1 MAIYFVLAVF
11 IYLYGKLYRANS
23 SNRRRKIYLIVTF
36 GVLIL
41 VAGLRDPSVGTDLAG
56 HYAKRYNMIG
66 SYSWSQI
73 PTFSATIGYEIGYCY
88 FTRFL
93 HFFSSDVQFFVFAT
107 SFLMCAAFGY
117 FIYKESTDVVL
128 SAELMLFNCF
138 YYRFMTMMRQGLA
151 ISIILVAYTLLNGS
165 ERKLK
170 DYIKFAL
177 LILLAS
183 TFHSSAILCMLM
195 ILFDRLK
202 FTKKQIIFGVGA
214 MVAFYLFYMNFYTVA
229 LNFFGTGN
237 NYERYLTSA
246 TEGVGNI
253 NMQTIYNFLL
263 AFVPFLL
270 GYYVL
275 VWEKKKE
282 KHLFKDDKNMY
293 CLKKNE
299 SFLLY
304 MVLIASTFNLLVFR
318 MNILNRFSLYFTPF
332 VLILCPY
339 AISSMKL
346 KSNKPIVK
354 ACIYFMFGVYFV
366 WLTITKAAEFY
377 GVVPYRFM

>member
-275 VWEKKKE
+275 VWEKN
-282 KHLFKDDKNMY
+282 LFKDDKNMY

-346 KSNKPIVK
+346 KSNKPIVR

>member
-202 FTKKQIIFGVGA
+202 CTKKQIIFGVGA
-214 MVAFYLFYMNFYTVA
+214 MVAFYLFYMKFYTVA

-346 KSNKPIVK
+346 KSNKPIVR

>member
-1 MAIYFVLAVF
+1 MAIYFVLAVY
-11 IYLYGKLYRANS
+11 IYIYGNLYRANS
-23 SNRRRKIYLIVTF
+23 SDRRRKIYLIVTF

-41 VAGLRDPSVGTDLAG
+41 VAGLRDPSVGTDLVG
-56 HYAKRYNMIG
+56 HYAKRFNMIG
-66 SYSWSQI
+66 DYSWSQI
-73 PTFSATIGYEIGYCY
+73 PTFSTTIGYEIGYCY

-93 HFFSSDVQFFVFAT
+93 HVFSSDVQFFIFAT

-117 FIYKESTDVVL
+117 FIYKESTDVIL
-128 SAELMLFNCF
+128 STELMLFTCF

-151 ISIILVAYTLLNGS
+151 ISIILVAYTLMNNS
-165 ERKLK
+165 ERRLK

-183 TFHSSAILCMLM
+183 TFHSSAILCILM
-195 ILFDRLK
+195 ILFDRLR
-202 FTKKQIIFGVGA
+202 FTKKQIIIGVGV
-214 MVAFYLFYMNFYTVA
+214 MVVFYLFYLNFYTVA
-229 LNFFGTGN
+229 LNFFGTEN

-246 TEGVGNI
+246 SEGVGHI
-253 NMQTIYNFLL
+253 NLQTIYNFIL

-270 GYYVL
+270 GYYVW
-275 VWEKKKE
+275 VWEKKTE
-282 KHLFKDDKNMY
+282 KHLFKDDESTY
-293 CLKKNE
+293 CLAKNE

-304 MVLIASTFNLLVFR
+304 MVLIASTFNLLIFR

-339 AISSMKL
+339 VISSMKL
-346 KSNKPIVK
+346 KSNKPIVR
-354 ACIYFMFGVYFV
+354 ACIYFMFGFYFV

-377 GVVPYRFM
+377 GVVPYRFI

>member
-128 SAELMLFNCF
+128 SAELMLFSCF

-183 TFHSSAILCMLM
+183 TFHSSAILCILM

-282 KHLFKDDKNMY
+282 KHLFKDDKSMY
-293 CLKKNE
+293 GLKKNE

-339 AISSMKL
+339 TISSMKL
-346 KSNKPIVK
+346 KSNKPIVR

-366 WLTITKAAEFY
+366 WLTITKAADFY

>member
-151 ISIILVAYTLLNGS
+151 ISIILVAYTLFNGS

-346 KSNKPIVK
+346 KSNKPIVR

>member
-11 IYLYGKLYRANS
+11 IYIYGNLYRANS

-41 VAGLRDPSVGTDLAG
+41 VASLRDSSVGTDLAG
-56 HYAKRYNMIG
+56 HYAKRFNMIG
-66 SYSWSQI
+66 DYSWSQI
-73 PTFSATIGYEIGYCY
+73 PTFSTTIGYEIGYCY

-93 HFFSSDVQFFVFAT
+93 HLFSNDVQFFIFVT

-117 FIYKESTDVVL
+117 FIYKESTDVIL
-128 SAELMLFNCF
+128 STELMLFSCF

-151 ISIILVAYTLLNGS
+151 ISIILVAYTLLNNS
-165 ERKLK
+165 ERRIK

-183 TFHSSAILCMLM
+183 TFHSSAILCILM
-195 ILFDRLK
+195 ILFDRLR
-202 FTKKQIIFGVGA
+202 FTKKQIIIGVGV
-214 MVAFYLFYMNFYTVA
+214 MVVFYLFYMNFYTAA

-237 NYERYLTSA
+237 NYERYLTS
-246 TEGVGNI
+246 TSEGVGHI
-253 NMQTIYNFLL
+253 NLQTIYNFIL

-275 VWEKKKE
+275 VWEKKTE
-282 KHLFKDDKNMY
+282 KHLFKGDESMY
-293 CLKKNE
+293 CLAKNE

-304 MVLIASTFNLLVFR
+304 MVLIASTFNLLIFR

-332 VLILCPY
+332 ILILCPY

-346 KSNKPIVK
+346 KSNVPIVR
-354 ACIYFMFGVYFV
+354 AFIYFMFGFYFV

-377 GVVPYRFM
+377 GVVPYQFM

>member
-346 KSNKPIVK
+346 KSSKPIVR

>member
-253 NMQTIYNFLL
+253 NIQTIYNFLL

-346 KSNKPIVK
+346 KSNKPIVR

>member
-214 MVAFYLFYMNFYTVA
+214 IVAFYLFYMNFYTVA

-346 KSNKPIVK
+346 KSNKPIVR

>member
-11 IYLYGKLYRANS
+11 KYLYGKLYRANS

-346 KSNKPIVK
+346 KSNKPIVR

>member
-304 MVLIASTFNLLVFR
+304 MVLIASTFNLMVFR

-346 KSNKPIVK
+346 KSNKPIVR

>member
-11 IYLYGKLYRANS
+11 IYLYGKLYRANG

-73 PTFSATIGYEIGYCY
+73 STFSATIGYEIGYCY

-346 KSNKPIVK
+346 KSNKPIVR

>member
-229 LNFFGTGN
+229 LDFFGTGN

-346 KSNKPIVK
+346 KSNKPIVR

>member
-11 IYLYGKLYRANS
+11 IYIYGNLYRANS

-41 VAGLRDPSVGTDLAG
+41 VASLRDPSVGTDLAG
-56 HYAKRYNMIG
+56 HYAKRFNMIG
-66 SYSWSQI
+66 DYSWSQI
-73 PTFSATIGYEIGYCY
+73 PTFSTTIGYEIGYCY

-93 HFFSSDVQFFVFAT
+93 HLFSNDVQFFIFVT

-117 FIYKESTDVVL
+117 FIYKESTDVIL
-128 SAELMLFNCF
+128 STELMLFSCF

-151 ISIILVAYTLLNGS
+151 ISIILVAYTLLNNS
-165 ERKLK
+165 ERRIK

-183 TFHSSAILCMLM
+183 TFHSSAILCILM
-195 ILFDRLK
+195 ILFDRLR
-202 FTKKQIIFGVGA
+202 FTKKQIIIGVGV
-214 MVAFYLFYMNFYTVA
+214 MVVFYLFYMNFYTAA

-237 NYERYLTSA
+237 NYERYLTS
-246 TEGVGNI
+246 TSEGVGHI
-253 NMQTIYNFLL
+253 NLQTIYNFIL

-275 VWEKKKE
+275 VWEKKTE
-282 KHLFKDDKNMY
+282 KHLFKGDERMY
-293 CLKKNE
+293 CLAKNE

-304 MVLIASTFNLLVFR
+304 MVLIASTFNLLIFR

-332 VLILCPY
+332 ISILCPY

-346 KSNKPIVK
+346 KSNVPIVR
-354 ACIYFMFGVYFV
+354 AFIYFMFGFYFV

-377 GVVPYRFM
+377 GVVPYQFM

>member
-183 TFHSSAILCMLM
+183 TFHSSSILCMLM

-346 KSNKPIVK
+346 KSNKPIVR

>member
-346 KSNKPIVK
+346 KSNKPIVR

>member
-346 KSNKPIVK
+346 KSNKPIVR
-354 ACIYFMFGVYFV
+354 ACIYFMFGIYFV

>member
-346 KSNKPIVK
+346 KSNKPIVR
-354 ACIYFMFGVYFV
+354 ACIYFMFGVYSV

>member
-11 IYLYGKLYRANS
+11 IYIYGNLYRANS

-346 KSNKPIVK
+346 KSNKPIVR

>member
-346 KSNKPIVK
+346 KSNKPIVR

-366 WLTITKAAEFY
+366 WLTINKAAEFY

>member
-128 SAELMLFNCF
+128 SADLMLFNCF

-346 KSNKPIVK
+346 KSNKPIVR

>member
-151 ISIILVAYTLLNGS
+151 ISIMLVAYTLLNGS

-275 VWEKKKE
+275 VWKKKSI
-282 KHLFKDDKNMY
+282 F
-293 CLKKNE
+293 LK
-299 SFLLY
+299 
-304 MVLIASTFNLLVFR
+304 MIRVCTV
-318 MNILNRFSLYFTPF
+318 
-332 VLILCPY
+332 
-339 AISSMKL
+339 
-346 KSNKPIVK
+346 
-354 ACIYFMFGVYFV
+354 
-366 WLTITKAAEFY
+366 
-377 GVVPYRFM
+377 

>member
-23 SNRRRKIYLIVTF
+23 SNRRRKIYLILTF

-346 KSNKPIVK
+346 KSNKPIVR

>member
-1 MAIYFVLAVF
+1 MAVYFVLAVF

-346 KSNKPIVK
+346 KSNKPIVR

>member
-11 IYLYGKLYRANS
+11 IYIYGNLYRANS
-23 SNRRRKIYLIVTF
+23 SDRRRKIYLIVTF
-36 GVLIL
+36 GALIL
-41 VAGLRDPSVGTDLAG
+41 VAGLRAPSVGTDLVG
-56 HYAKRYNMIG
+56 HYAKRFNMIG
-66 SYSWSQI
+66 DYSWSQI

-93 HFFSSDVQFFVFAT
+93 HVFSSDVQFFIFAT

-117 FIYKESTDVVL
+117 FIYKESMDVIL
-128 SAELMLFNCF
+128 STELMLFTCF

-151 ISIILVAYTLLNGS
+151 ISIILVAYTLMNNS
-165 ERKLK
+165 ERRLK

-183 TFHSSAILCMLM
+183 TFHSSAILCILM
-195 ILFDRLK
+195 ILFDRLR
-202 FTKKQIIFGVGA
+202 FTKKQIIIGVGV
-214 MVAFYLFYMNFYTVA
+214 MVVFYLFYMNFYTAA

-246 TEGVGNI
+246 SEGVGHI
-253 NMQTIYNFLL
+253 NLQTIYNFIL

-275 VWEKKKE
+275 VWEKKTE
-282 KHLFKDDKNMY
+282 NHFLKDDESMY
-293 CLKKNE
+293 CLAKNE

-304 MVLIASTFNLLVFR
+304 MVLIASTFNLLIFR

-346 KSNKPIVK
+346 KSNKPIVR
-354 ACIYFMFGVYFV
+354 ACIYFMFGFYFV
-366 WLTITKAAEFY
+366 WLTITKAGEFY
-377 GVVPYRFM
+377 GVVPYRFI

>member
-56 HYAKRYNMIG
+56 HYAKCYNMIG

-346 KSNKPIVK
+346 KSNKPIVR

>member
-332 VLILCPY
+332 VLNLCPY

-346 KSNKPIVK
+346 KSNKPIVR

>member
-1 MAIYFVLAVF
+1 
-11 IYLYGKLYRANS
+11 
-23 SNRRRKIYLIVTF
+23 
-36 GVLIL
+36 
-41 VAGLRDPSVGTDLAG
+41 
-56 HYAKRYNMIG
+56 
-66 SYSWSQI
+66 
-73 PTFSATIGYEIGYCY
+73 
-88 FTRFL
+88 
-93 HFFSSDVQFFVFAT
+93 
-107 SFLMCAAFGY
+107 
-117 FIYKESTDVVL
+117 
-128 SAELMLFNCF
+128 
-138 YYRFMTMMRQGLA
+138 MMRQGLA

-346 KSNKPIVK
+346 KSNKPIVR

>member
-88 FTRFL
+88 FTRLL

-346 KSNKPIVK
+346 KSNKPIVR

>member
-1 MAIYFVLAVF
+1 MTIYFVLAVF

-346 KSNKPIVK
+346 KSNKPIVR

>member
-282 KHLFKDDKNMY
+282 KHLFKDDESAY
-293 CLKKNE
+293 CLAKNE

-346 KSNKPIVK
+346 KSNKPIVR